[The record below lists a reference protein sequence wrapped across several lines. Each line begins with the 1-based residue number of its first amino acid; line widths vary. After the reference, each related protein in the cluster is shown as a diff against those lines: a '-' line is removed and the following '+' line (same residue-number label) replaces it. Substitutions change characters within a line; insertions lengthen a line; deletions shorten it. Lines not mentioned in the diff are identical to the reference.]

1 MQSLAI
7 LASLCGCV
15 LCSVWPLQMQ
25 CYHCEETL
33 LDNDCTDPKFIV
45 NCTAN
50 IQDACQKEVIVGENG
65 VSHRK
70 ACASYTTC
78 LIVSA
83 GYQPFCVPGR
93 VGSVCITCCNTHL
106 CNGPHP
112 PRISMAPPH
121 SPAVSTTLMIIT
133 ITVGILL

>member
-1 MQSLAI
+1 M
-7 LASLCGCV
+7 
-15 LCSVWPLQMQ
+15 
-25 CYHCEETL
+25 
-33 LDNDCTDPKFIV
+33 
-45 NCTAN
+45 
-50 IQDACQKEVIVGENG
+50 
-65 VSHRK
+65 SHRK

-106 CNGPHP
+106 CNGPQP

-121 SPAVSTTLMIIT
+121 SPAISTTLMIIT
-133 ITVGILL
+133 ITVETLLWHHTPTCLNTIDVLKCGSLGKLHLQPEEKSMNVWRLCFKQNTGCPLKQLADIRLWMYRLL